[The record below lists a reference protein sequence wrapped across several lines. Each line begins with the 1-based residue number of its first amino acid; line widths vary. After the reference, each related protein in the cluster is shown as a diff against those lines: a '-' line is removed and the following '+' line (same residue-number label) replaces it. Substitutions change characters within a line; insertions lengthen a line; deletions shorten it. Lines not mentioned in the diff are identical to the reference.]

1 MVQNAAKNVDE
12 YIGSF
17 PEDIQKLLEKI
28 RATIQSAAPEAE
40 ETIKYAM
47 PAYVLNGNL
56 VYFAAFKKHI
66 GFFAAPTG
74 TEAFKEDLMPYK
86 IGKGGV
92 QFQLNEPIPYDL
104 IRKMVLFRVD
114 ENLRKAKA
122 KKANKK
128 EA

>member
-17 PEDIQKLLEKI
+17 PEDIQKLLEKV

-74 TEAFKEDLMPYK
+74 TDAFREDLAPYTT
-86 IGKGGV
+86 GKGGV

-114 ENLRKAKA
+114 ENLRKARTKSD
-122 KKANKK
+122 KKK
-128 EA
+128 EV